1 MIMMTTCRCRHY
13 VSSLPHISL
22 ITIVIRVRILI
33 NFIILITTI
42 ITITITI
49 TISRLQVLLQLL
61 V

>member
-1 MIMMTTCRCRHY
+1 MIMTTTCRCRHY

-42 ITITITI
+42 ITITI
-49 TISRLQVLLQLL
+49 SRLQVLLQLL